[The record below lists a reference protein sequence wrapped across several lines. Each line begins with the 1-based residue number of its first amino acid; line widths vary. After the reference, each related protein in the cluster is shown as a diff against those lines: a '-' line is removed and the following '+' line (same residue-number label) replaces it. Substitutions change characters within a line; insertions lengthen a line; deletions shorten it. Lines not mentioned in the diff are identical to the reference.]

1 MTAGLELLDER
12 SVIGYL
18 ADRGVAIGGD
28 ATCRELG
35 GGISNV
41 VLSVEWLGGRV
52 IVKQSLPK
60 LKVESEWLAPVD
72 RVLREARSIELMN
85 QFLPGAAPRLLDAD
99 ADRFV
104 IAMTG
109 APASWTDW
117 KQRLMAG
124 DVRASVG
131 SLLGTDLARLHA
143 QTRGGAGLDESF
155 FDEEPFEQLRIDPY
169 FRHAAQRVPQLGAAI
184 LETVDELRARRSCL
198 VHGDFS
204 PKNLLVDPNQKT
216 VWFIDFE
223 VAHFGD
229 PAFDLAFLVTHLTL
243 KAVRRP
249 QDSLQLDAAATSFM
263 DSYALAVGG
272 ESPIDLAHVIRLVGC
287 LLVARVEGKSQA
299 EYLDSPQRAA
309 VLDVAT
315 AILADRP
322 ATLPDLALAR
332 IQGAS

>member
-1 MTAGLELLDER
+1 MSAGLELLDER

-18 ADRGVAIGGD
+18 AGRGVAIGGD
-28 ATCRELG
+28 ATARELG

-41 VLSVEWLGGRV
+41 VLSVEWADERV
-52 IVKQSLPK
+52 IVKQSLPQ
-60 LKVESEWLAPVD
+60 LKVESEWFAPVD

-85 QFLPGAAPRLLDAD
+85 EILPGAAPRLLDAD

-109 APASWTDW
+109 APASWSDW

-124 DVRASVG
+124 DVQASVG
-131 SLLGTDLARLHA
+131 SLLGTALARLHV

-155 FDEEPFEQLRIDPY
+155 FDEKPFEQLRIDPY
-169 FRHAAQRVPQLGAAI
+169 FRHAAQRVPPLSAAI
-184 LETVDELRARRSCL
+184 LEMVDELRARRSCL

-204 PKNLLVDPNQKT
+204 PKNLLVDPAQEV
-216 VWFIDFE
+216 VWLIDFE

-243 KAVRRP
+243 KAVHHP
-249 QDSLQLDAAATSFM
+249 HFAPDLDAAAASFM
-263 DSYALAVGG
+263 IAYASAAGS
-272 ESPIDLAHVIRLVGC
+272 ESPIDLAHIIRLVGC

-299 EYLDSPQRAA
+299 EYLDESQRAT
-309 VLDVAT
+309 VLALAT
-315 AILADRP
+315 SILADRP
-322 ATLPDLALAR
+322 VTLPDLVLAR
-332 IQGAS
+332 TQGAS